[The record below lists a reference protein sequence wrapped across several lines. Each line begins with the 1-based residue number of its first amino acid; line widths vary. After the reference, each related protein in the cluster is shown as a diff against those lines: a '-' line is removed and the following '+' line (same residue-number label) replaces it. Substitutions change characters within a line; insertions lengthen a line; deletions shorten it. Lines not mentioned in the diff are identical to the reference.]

1 MTTTHV
7 LKYNAAP
14 YTAQG
19 ELVYPADTNITR
31 GPGRAK
37 CACGALSPEL
47 ANGAQRRA
55 WFKDHKAAP
64 EVETE
69 VEVQDEI
76 PLDPEP
82 EVTPEPEPEEAE
94 DEAEEDEDEAE
105 EAAPEVT
112 RTLAFKKTKDLAA
125 HFWRYLGRDGV
136 RRLADTGVL
145 GQVQVQTHAKDH
157 TLTISGA
164 TEADVDEAVALIK
177 RYWAEAV
184 ETGKEWKKT
193 DPAWLA
199 RPREGLALRNASF
212 HMMGE
217 YYKGYADTFAESIL
231 DSLI

>member
-1 MTTTHV
+1 MTATHV

-19 ELVYPADTNITR
+19 ELVHPADTNITR

-37 CACGALSPEL
+37 CSCGALSPEL

-55 WFKDHKAAP
+55 WFKDHKANP
-64 EVETE
+64 QSWTRTDVSVEWQ
-69 VEVQDEI
+69 EVQDEI

-82 EVTPEPEPEEAE
+82 ETSPEPEEAE
-94 DEAEEDEDEAE
+94 DEAEE
-105 EAAPEVT
+105 AAPKVT

-145 GQVQVQTHAKDH
+145 GQVQVQTNAKDH
-157 TLTISGA
+157 TLTISGD
-164 TEADVDEAVALIK
+164 TEHDVDSAITLIK
-177 RYWAEAV
+177 QYWAEAV

-217 YYKGYADTFAESIL
+217 YYKGYADTFAQSIL